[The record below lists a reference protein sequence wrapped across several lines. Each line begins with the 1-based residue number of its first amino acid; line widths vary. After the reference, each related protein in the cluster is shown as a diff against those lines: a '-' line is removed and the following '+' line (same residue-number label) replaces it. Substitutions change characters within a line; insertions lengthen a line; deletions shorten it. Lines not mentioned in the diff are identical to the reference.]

1 MANGMGRLDRVY
13 VGLQDPLVE
22 RLVQIVEMMGAG
34 LARAIPYAP
43 ISEHMFLQHA
53 LLGLVVLSPLC
64 AMIGIQVVNFRLAF
78 FSEAVGHSVFTG
90 IALGSVLNV
99 LLSSTTDTT
108 RELVMQL
115 SMIGFAILVA
125 TGITAYR
132 RATNLSSDTIIGIFS
147 ATIVAL
153 GLAVIAFLI
162 NTGRVPPQGIY
173 QTLLAG
179 NILTISPAE
188 LVGLIAF
195 FIVALTVEFFA
206 YNRLMFIG
214 LNPEL
219 AETRGINVALY
230 EYLFSVLLAV
240 VVMFSIQWV
249 GVLLVTAL
257 LVIPA
262 ASARNFARTAGAVFW
277 IAVVISL
284 VTSVSGLVLSD
295 IFSTT
300 TGATVILSMTT
311 VFLLSTVYRQARGG

>member
-1 MANGMGRLDRVY
+1 MES
-13 VGLQDPLVE
+13 LVH
-22 RLVQIVEMMGAG
+22 IVEIMGG
-34 LARAIPYAP
+34 SLARLIPYGP
-43 ISEHMFLQHA
+43 ISEHLFLQHA
-53 LLGLVVLSPLC
+53 LLGLVILSPLC

-99 LLSSTTDTT
+99 LLGATTDST
-108 RELVMQL
+108 RELVMQI

-132 RATNLSSDTIIGIFS
+132 RVTNLSSDTIIGIFS

-179 NILTISPAE
+179 NILTISPSE

-195 FIVALTVEFFA
+195 FVVALVVEFFA

-230 EYLFSVLLAV
+230 EYLFSALLAV

-262 ASARNFARTAGAVFW
+262 AAARNFARTAGAVFW

-284 VTSVSGLVLSD
+284 VASVGGLVLSD
-295 IFSTT
+295 LFSTT
-300 TGATVILSMTT
+300 TGATVIISMTT
-311 VFLLSTVYRQARGG
+311 VFLLSTVYRQVRGG

>member
-1 MANGMGRLDRVY
+1 MD
-13 VGLQDPLVE
+13 
-22 RLVQIVEMMGAG
+22 RLVQIVEVMGAG
-34 LARAIPYAP
+34 LAQVIPYGP
-43 ISEHMFLQHA
+43 LSEHLFLQHA
-53 LLGLVVLSPLC
+53 LLGLVILSPLC

-99 LLSSTTDTT
+99 MLSATADST
-108 RELVMQL
+108 RELVMQF

-132 RATNLSSDTIIGIFS
+132 RVTNLSSDTIIGIFS

-195 FIVALTVEFFA
+195 FCVALAVEFFA

-262 ASARNFARTAGAVFW
+262 AAARNFARTAGAVFW

-295 IFSTT
+295 LFSTT

-311 VFLLSTVYRQARGG
+311 IFLLSTVYRQVRGG